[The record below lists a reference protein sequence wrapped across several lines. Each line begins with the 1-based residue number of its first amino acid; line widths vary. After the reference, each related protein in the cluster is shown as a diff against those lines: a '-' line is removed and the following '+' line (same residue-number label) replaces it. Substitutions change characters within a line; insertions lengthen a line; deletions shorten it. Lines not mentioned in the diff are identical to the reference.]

1 MFPIAEYDVKSDRE
15 LVECVNLG
23 DSAAFEELYHRHR
36 DWVYRLAWRFTR
48 DHQDAQDVLQE
59 TFLYLLRKFP
69 GFELTAALTT
79 FLYPTVKHLSLNL
92 RRRKSLVQS
101 DKAIEAEEIPDPSR
115 TEVPRP
121 ELAAVLRSLPIE
133 QQEVILMRFVDDM
146 SLSEI
151 AIALGIALSTAKSR
165 LYQGLHKLGDDP
177 RVRGYF
183 LE

>member
-1 MFPIAEYDVKSDRE
+1 MRSDRE
-15 LVECVNLG
+15 LVESVNLG

-79 FLYPTVKHLSLNL
+79 FLYPTVKHLLLNV
-92 RRRKSLVQS
+92 RRRKGLGQS
-101 DKAIEAEEIPDPSR
+101 DDAIDAEQIPDHSQME
-115 TEVPRP
+115 TSRP
-121 ELAAVLRSLPIE
+121 ELAAVLKSLPAD
-133 QQEVILMRFVDDM
+133 QQETILMRFVDDM

-151 AIALGIALSTAKSR
+151 AVALGIPLSTAKSR
-165 LYQGLHKLGDDP
+165 LYQGLQRLRDDP
-177 RVRGYF
+177 ATREYF

>member
-1 MFPIAEYDVKSDRE
+1 VKSDRE
-15 LVECVNLG
+15 LVKLVNLG
-23 DSAAFEELYHRHR
+23 DLAAFEELYRRHR

-79 FLYPTVKHLSLNL
+79 FLYPTVKHLSLNI
-92 RRRKSLVQS
+92 RRRKGLGQS
-101 DKAIEAEEIPDPSR
+101 DEAIEAEEIPDPSQ
-115 TEVPRP
+115 TEVSRP
-121 ELAAVLRSLPIE
+121 ELAAVLKSLPTE

-151 AIALGIALSTAKSR
+151 AIALGIPLNTAKSR
-165 LYQGLHKLGDDP
+165 LYNGLQKLRDDP
-177 RVRGYF
+177 RTKDYF
-183 LE
+183 LG

>member
-1 MFPIAEYDVKSDRE
+1 VRSDRQ
-15 LVECVNLG
+15 LVACVNLG
-23 DSAAFEELYHRHR
+23 DSAAFEELYHRYR

-79 FLYPTVKHLSLNL
+79 FLYPTVKHLSLNV
-92 RRRKSLVQS
+92 RRRKGLAQTEETF
-101 DKAIEAEEIPDPSR
+101 DAEQIPDR
-115 TEVPRP
+115 AQAETPRP
-121 ELAAVLRSLPIE
+121 ELAAVLKSLPAE
-133 QQEVILMRFVDDM
+133 QQEMILMRFVDDM

-151 AIALGIALSTAKSR
+151 AIALGIPLSTVKSR
-165 LYQGLHKLGDDP
+165 LYQGLQRLRDDP
-177 RVRGYF
+177 ATREYF